1 LSPQQAERFAPPAR
15 LRSLHAQDCVRG
27 GVRSQIK
34 RLKKKGTARRAAR
47 WVLERW
53 NRRDVLPRN

>member
-1 LSPQQAERFAPPAR
+1 LSPQQAERFEPSAG
-15 LRSLHAQDCVRG
+15 LRALHALRCGQQRA
-27 GVRSQIK
+27 SSEIK

-53 NRRDVLPRN
+53 NRRDVRPGK